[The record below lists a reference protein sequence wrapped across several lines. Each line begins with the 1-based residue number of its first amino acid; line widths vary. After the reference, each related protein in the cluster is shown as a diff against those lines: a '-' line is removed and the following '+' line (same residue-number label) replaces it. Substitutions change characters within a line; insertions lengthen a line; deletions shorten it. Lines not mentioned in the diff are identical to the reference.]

1 MTNKTLV
8 TTQKVLPGAEYTWE
22 IEMDAPKQVGRYDA
36 FFRMAT
42 PDDKLFGHKVWC
54 DIMTIEPEK
63 KPEVQQVVV
72 PVEPIVIE

>member
-1 MTNKTLV
+1 
-8 TTQKVLPGAEYTWE
+8 
-22 IEMDAPKQVGRYDA
+22 MDAPKQVGRYDA

-72 PVEPIVIE
+72 PVEPGPKIPPELPLILPVL

>member
-1 MTNKTLV
+1 
-8 TTQKVLPGAEYTWE
+8 
-22 IEMDAPKQVGRYDA
+22 MDAPKQVGRYDA